1 MRIISLLC
9 VFGILL
15 SFSLAVEAEDNSWS
29 FEIDDPVGDDYGPGN
44 YRYPEDEIFSSHE
57 GLFDIKS
64 FQIKE
69 AEDDYIFEFEF
80 VKLTDPWNSKFGFSH
95 PLIEIYIDNQEKGST
110 ELLEDGANVKL
121 DQESSWNK
129 ALKLSGWWFLA
140 YDWDKKLDDL
150 VSIDGNIETR
160 KGEVANSKVEKVDNT
175 IKVTFPKKVVGE
187 LQGAKMQLIVGSFD
201 PFGPGYYRLISS
213 TPRKWNF
220 YAEGLEKTAEASRVI
235 DTILPE
241 ELSQEKALAL
251 ENENGEFKGPQ
262 IKSFYL
268 PKSREIIIKE
278 FFASTYFYLIC
289 LIIAGLAIIF
299 RDNINHFF
307 VNLLSPNNQ
316 NS

>member
-160 KGEVANSKVEKVDNT
+160 KGEVANSKVKKIDNT
-175 IKVTFPKKVVGE
+175 IEVIFPKKVVGE

>member
-160 KGEVANSKVEKVDNT
+160 KGEVANSKVKKIDNT
-175 IKVTFPKKVVGE
+175 IEVIFPKKVVGE

-220 YAEGLEKTAEASRVI
+220 YAEGLEKTAEAPRVI

-241 ELSQEKALAL
+241 ELNQEKALAL